1 MATILSNEEYEQR
14 RYFLEDLKILSKT
27 EHDHMFE
34 LIKKESIEYTENS
47 NGVFFDIS
55 KIPSNIFAVL
65 QNYMSFCKTTRTEQ
79 TERDEEERK
88 AQEMLR

>member
-1 MATILSNEEYEQR
+1 MTTKLSNEEYEMR
-14 RYFLEDLKILSKT
+14 RHFLEDLKILSKT
-27 EHDHMFE
+27 EHMHMFD

-55 KIPSNIFAVL
+55 KVSADMFQVL
-65 QNYMSFCKTTRTEQ
+65 YTYMNFCKTTRTEQ

-88 AQEMLR
+88 AQELLR